1 MKYSKEALHM
11 SETQGVIYIMT
22 NSSFPD
28 YVKIGY
34 ADDVQK
40 RLKEL
45 NRSECIPFAFRLYA
59 YYIFNPVNIIS

>member
-1 MKYSKEALHM
+1 MQS
-11 SETQGVIYIMT
+11 QGVIYILT
-22 NSSFPD
+22 TPSFPD

-45 NRSECIPFAFRLYA
+45 NRSEF
-59 YYIFNPVNIIS
+59 IF